1 MKTLKLFPTV
11 IHKFDNPN
19 PRTEEVIKLIE
30 EQKPVQRSGNWD
42 EMKIKT
48 TDGNIHLNTKFKFLI
63 DWFREC
69 LIEYK
74 KYYELDCD
82 GLDIAVCWANKSSA
96 GQGAAHHIHT
106 HNLSCISAVYYV
118 SNGSPTIF
126 YDPLYAKGL
135 DQNEIIWKQN
145 RETER
150 EIFPEPG
157 SLILFPSWLPHSSKP
172 HFTNTDRYTISFNGL
187 PTGKVNSGIYG
198 FPMAHI
204 TLNHYGQNFEST
216 ENTSSLS
223 RWKESSN

>member
-106 HNLSCISAVYYV
+106 HNLSSNIILLSSALKEVF
-118 SNGSPTIF
+118 N
-126 YDPLYAKGL
+126 
-135 DQNEIIWKQN
+135 
-145 RETER
+145 
-150 EIFPEPG
+150 
-157 SLILFPSWLPHSSKP
+157 
-172 HFTNTDRYTISFNGL
+172 HFSYL
-187 PTGKVNSGIYG
+187 
-198 FPMAHI
+198 A
-204 TLNHYGQNFEST
+204 LLST
-216 ENTSSLS
+216 AVLKLLS
-223 RWKESSN
+223 